1 MEWLTNE
8 NVIAVGTSVVGVL
21 VPLAMF
27 LYDRRV
33 PRQKRIG
40 YRVQMDS
47 PIGDGASPN
56 PRLGDFD
63 VPNMADASLVLLRI
77 ENDGSQS
84 VARDDYTAFEA
95 YGLTAEFTGR
105 TVQAVAVT
113 QPSGIEHLGSHFR
126 RGNGFEHD
134 GNKVYVPRVPLNPG
148 DHFKLLVLLSGG
160 RVNGEVKLIGDI
172 QDGRVHRNRAPKPDE
187 KQRTFSLPAQLVS
200 GALALAVLG
209 LAGII
214 LLRDGNPIECEQ
226 GELTV
231 TGSTAFE
238 PVIEKL
244 AKQYEKK
251 CEGADISVETRG
263 SEAGVAELA
272 HLAEQSEE
280 SARNVIAFSDG
291 PMGKR
296 WNLKGEKVA
305 LSVFTLVVHKDD
317 EPDKDVDLGSGGLS
331 LQEVRDIYA
340 GKYTR
345 WGEVLPKEEAIAD
358 LPIVLVSRGDESGTR
373 QIFQE
378 RVLGDWEKAQS
389 TSLDCRPPEP
399 VGDAVTRCELA
410 STKDV
415 LDMVEDQP
423 GAIGYSELTSAAE
436 RKGVHMVALGGDKP
450 DDRQIEQGGSHYPYK
465 DIEYAYTH
473 GTPRPGS
480 LAASFLAYFDES
492 TSQKVIREKG
502 HLPCL
507 RDPKLCE

>member
-113 QPSGIEHLGSHFR
+113 QPSGIEHLSSHFR

-134 GNKVYVPRVPLNPG
+134 GNKVYIPRVPLNPG

-160 RVNGEVKLIGDI
+160 RVDGEVKLIGDI

-263 SEAGVAELA
+263 SEDGVAELA
-272 HLAEQSEE
+272 RLAEQSEE

-305 LSVFTLVVHKDD
+305 LSVFTLVVHKDV
-317 EPDKDVDLGSGGLS
+317 ELGSHGLS

-340 GKYTR
+340 GKYRR
-345 WGEVLPKEEAIAD
+345 WGEIVPGVKEIAD

-378 RVLGDWEKAQS
+378 RVLKGWERAPS
-389 TSLDCRPPEP
+389 TSLDCTPPEP
-399 VGDAVTRCELA
+399 AGDTVTRCELA
-410 STKDV
+410 GTKAV
-415 LDMVEDQP
+415 LDKVAEQP
-423 GAIGYSELTSAAE
+423 GAIGYSELTSAEE
-436 RKGVHMVALGGDKP
+436 RGDDVRRVPLDGDQP
-450 DDRQIEQGGSHYPYK
+450 DDRQIEQGVTHYPYK

-507 RDPKLCE
+507 RDPELCE